1 MDFTNLIE
9 TVITSLTSVIVAL
22 IAAGYFQ
29 KYRKQQTDKQSK
41 TKLVE
46 QIQKDELI
54 HFSLREI
61 RRKYKTDRVYV
72 IQYHNGGQFYTDS
85 SMQRASITYERC
97 SDGLERLTEKYQ
109 NILVSNFA
117 WYNSRLLKNE
127 TYYFDVDNDVDDI
140 TMKSLFRSFGT
151 SSHCGIP
158 IYDRD
163 KHLIATLCFD
173 WVFSDVDSSLI
184 LDGKFTNE
192 SIESMSQDANSIKS
206 YLIWN

>member
-1 MDFTNLIE
+1 MNFIDLLE
-9 TVITSLTSVIVAL
+9 TIITSVTSVIVAL

-29 KYRKQQTDKQSK
+29 KYRKQQSEKQSK

-61 RRKYKTDRVYV
+61 RRKYNIDRVYV
-72 IQYHNGGQFYTDS
+72 IQYHNGGQFYTES

-97 SDGLERLTEKYQ
+97 SDGLERLTDRYQ

-117 WYNSRLLKNE
+117 WYNSELLKNQC
-127 TYYFDVDNDVDDI
+127 YYYNIDEEIDDI
-140 TMKSLFRSFGT
+140 TMKSLFRSYGT

-163 KHLIATLCFD
+163 KHLVAVLGFD
-173 WVFSDVDSSLI
+173 WVFSDIDSELI
-184 LDGKFTNE
+184 SDNKFTE
-192 SIESMSQDANSIKS
+192 EAIESMMQDANSIRT
-206 YLIWN
+206 YLI

>member
-117 WYNSRLLKNE
+117 WYNSKLLKNE
-127 TYYFDVDNDVDDI
+127 TYYFDVDKEVEDI

-206 YLIWN
+206 YLI